1 MKSKQKKQEDLNVL
15 TERFQ
20 NSRSAIVLSFKGLT
34 VNKDQQFR
42 NELRETG
49 ATYKVIKNTLARI
62 AVKGTSYEEIVKR
75 FKGMTSVVWTD
86 DEPIDLSKVISKY
99 VKECKNIVEF
109 KTGMI
114 DGEVVDLNKVK
125 AIASLPSR
133 EDLIAKLLYV
143 LNATARGV
151 TTTLNAVPRNMTIVM
166 KQISERPEDRN
177 TNEGREELAEKE
189 DQNSDVGISENHTD
203 VNKKEEI
210 GKETNVAGKKS
221 EGDHKKITK
230 K

>member
-15 TERFQ
+15 AERFQ
-20 NSRSAIVLSFKGLT
+20 NSRSAIMLSFKGLT

-62 AVKGTSYEEIVKR
+62 AVKDTSYEEIAER

-99 VKECKNIVEF
+99 VKEYKDIVEF

-143 LNATARGV
+143 LSAPARGV
-151 TTTLNAVPRNMTIVM
+151 ATALKAVPRNMAIVM
-166 KQISERPEDRN
+166 KQISERTED
-177 TNEGREELAEKE
+177 
-189 DQNSDVGISENHTD
+189 
-203 VNKKEEI
+203 
-210 GKETNVAGKKS
+210 
-221 EGDHKKITK
+221 
-230 K
+230 